1 MRNYLFLY
9 KENNTDDRDSVNYID
24 IERLGKLELGHYFP
38 RINLSGAC
46 FSKGLKYEEIDFDN
60 IQTVLTQEDFK
71 KLARYSEKIS
81 DLGYGIKEGDERYFK
96 GIELYKEIEGILNKL
111 TSVENEELFNKVV
124 EQEKEIIKEQYD
136 LENEEVETIFEE
148 YELSYQDRGIV
159 GHIFNDLEEAS
170 KEEADGMGYVNEDN
184 ERYFD
189 YSAFGE
195 DLLMSENVIELSS
208 GKIAM
213 MNY

>member
-9 KENNTDDRDSVNYID
+9 KENNTGDRDSVNYID
-24 IERLGKLELGHYFP
+24 IEGLGKLELGHYFP

-71 KLARYSEKIS
+71 KLAKYSEKIS
-81 DLGYGIKEGDERYFK
+81 DLGYGIKQGDERYFK

-124 EQEKEIIKEQYD
+124 EQEKEIVKEQYD
-136 LENEEVETIFEE
+136 LDNEEVETIFEE
-148 YELSYQDRGIV
+148 YGLNYQDRGIV

-189 YSAFGE
+189 YNAFGE
-195 DLLMSENVIELSS
+195 DLLMAEYVIELSS